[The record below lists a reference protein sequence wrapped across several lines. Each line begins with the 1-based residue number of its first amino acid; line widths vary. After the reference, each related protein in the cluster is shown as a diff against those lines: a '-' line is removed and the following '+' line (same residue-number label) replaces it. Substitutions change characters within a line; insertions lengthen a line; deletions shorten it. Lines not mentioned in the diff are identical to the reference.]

1 MPLRASHLPMHRA
14 GEPLGDLGLGILAAG
29 SQDKQ
34 ALAPKGTEMVQ
45 QLLKMPSKIQ
55 GHAGTGWAWV

>member
-1 MPLRASHLPMHRA
+1 MHRA

-29 SQDKQ
+29 SQDKR
-34 ALAPKGTEMVQ
+34 ALAAKGTEMVQ

>member
-1 MPLRASHLPMHRA
+1 MPLRASYLPMHRA
-14 GEPLGDLGLGILAAG
+14 EEPLGDLGLGILAAG
-29 SQDKQ
+29 SQDKR